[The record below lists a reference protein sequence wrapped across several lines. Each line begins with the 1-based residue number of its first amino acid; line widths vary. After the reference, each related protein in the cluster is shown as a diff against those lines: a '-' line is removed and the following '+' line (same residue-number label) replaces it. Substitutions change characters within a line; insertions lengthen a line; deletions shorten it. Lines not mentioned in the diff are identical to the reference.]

1 MRASE
6 EVVTQNEET
15 AVNTGMLIN
24 ESKTKH
30 TKVKRNITNL
40 E

>member
-6 EVVTQNEET
+6 GVVTQNEET
-15 AVNTGMLIN
+15 AVSTGMLIK

-30 TKVKRNITNL
+30 MKIKRNITNL